1 MITLR
6 RSTDR
11 KTTTMSSPNGKTPKV
26 SNAFGLPSGKA
37 YSCPG
42 QTSICEKVCYAGK
55 LEKIFTGFRNVMLEN
70 WEAVKNATEEELFTA
85 LSNMIDEFRKEC
97 DKKGAPKAFRIHH
110 DGDFFSIDYAEAWR
124 RVIDANEDIQF
135 WVYTRSFTPALNVV
149 PYFVPWGME
158 WPNLAFYLSVDSD
171 NEQYVADILADY
183 PWVRI
188 AYLSQTADEAKE
200 AVKSLTGKVGGA
212 CPEVLGKIPLITNE
226 GGACWSCQLC
236 VVGKSDIRFSI
247 SGK

>member
-70 WEAVKNATEEELFTA
+70 WDNVKDATRQELTDGISA
-85 LSNMIDEFRKEC
+85 MIDEFRKEC

-110 DGDFFSIDYAEAWR
+110 DGDFFSTDYACAWADV
-124 RVIDANEDIQF
+124 VIANPDIQF
-135 WVYTRSFTPALNVV
+135 WAYTRSFTPALNIAYVLADI
-149 PYFVPWGME
+149 
-158 WPNLAFYLSVDSD
+158 PNLTFYLSVDSD
-171 NEQYVADILADY
+171 NEQYVAAILARF
-183 PWVRI
+183 PSIKI
-188 AYLSQTADEAKE
+188 AYLSQTADEAKS
-200 AVKSLTGKVGGA
+200 AVKELTGKVGGA

-236 VVGKSDIRFSI
+236 VIGKSDIRFSI

>member
-26 SNAFGLPSGKA
+26 SNAFGLPSGRSF
-37 YSCPG
+37 SCPG

-70 WEAVKNATEEELFTA
+70 WDNVKDATLEDLIGG
-85 LSNMIDEFRKEC
+85 LDHMIGEFRKEC

-110 DGDFFSIDYAEAWR
+110 DGDFFSTDYAKAWAY
-124 RVIDANEDIQF
+124 VISVNDDILF
-135 WVYTRSFTPALNVV
+135 WAYTRSFTPALNIVSL
-149 PYFVPWGME
+149 FAGLD
-158 WPNLAFYLSVDSD
+158 NLAFYLSVDSD
-171 NEQYVADILADY
+171 NEQYVPAILSDN
-183 PWVRI
+183 PWVKI
-188 AYLSQTADEAKE
+188 AYLSQTADEAKA
-200 AVKSLTGKVGGA
+200 AVKELTGKVGGA